1 MIYVCITTHNDAQ
14 TVGVLL
20 WKIRKVFAE
29 FPREYHI
36 LVADD
41 ASTDGTGETLD
52 TYQQALPM
60 SLTRWPTRRGRAAS
74 LEALFRDALERS
86 DRPRR
91 DGVATLPPDF
101 SFSPEVVLDLIKRF
115 ESGAD
120 VVIGES
126 DLAGESLGMRLVHRW
141 APRLLRPGI
150 ALPGLRDP
158 LSGVTLIRLV
168 TLKNVLAD
176 RPRALLETD
185 GPAAHAELVARAATK
200 ARQIAAVPV
209 GRHVNGLRSRPT
221 DAPFGTAVALFRAG
235 RHLRIPAPSVP
246 IQRPGIA

>member
-1 MIYVCITTHNDAQ
+1 MIYVCIATHNDAQ

-41 ASTDGTGETLD
+41 GSTDGTGETLE

-60 SLTRWPTRRGRAAS
+60 TLTRWPAPRGRAAS
-74 LEALFRDALERS
+74 LEALCRDALNRS

-91 DGVATLPPDF
+91 DGIATLPADF
-101 SFSPEVVLDLIKRF
+101 SFSPDVVLELLKRF

-150 ALPGLRDP
+150 RLPGLRDP
-158 LSGVTLIRLV
+158 LSGVALIRLV

-176 RPRALLETD
+176 RPDGLLETD
-185 GPAAHAELVARAATK
+185 GAAAQAELVARAATK

-209 GRHVNGLRSRPT
+209 GRLVNGLRAHTT
-221 DAPFGTAVALFRAG
+221 DAPLGTAIALFRAG

-246 IQRPGIA
+246 IQYSGPP

>member
-1 MIYVCITTHNDAQ
+1 VIYVCIATHNDAP

-20 WKIRKVFAE
+20 WKLRKVFAE

-41 ASTDGTGETLD
+41 GSTDGTGDTLEM
-52 TYQQALPM
+52 YQQALPM
-60 SLTRWPTRRGRAAS
+60 TLLRSPTPRGRAAC
-74 LEALFRDALERS
+74 LESLFRDALDRS

-91 DGVATLPPDF
+91 DGVATLPADF
-101 SFSPEVVLDLIKRF
+101 SYSPVVVLDLIKRF

-150 ALPGLRDP
+150 QLPGLRDP
-158 LSGVTLIRLV
+158 LSGVALIRLV

-176 RPRALLETD
+176 RHGGLLETD
-185 GPAAHAELVARAATK
+185 GVSTHAELVARAATQ

-209 GRHVNGLRSRPT
+209 GRHVNGLRSRST
-221 DAPFGTAVALFRAG
+221 DAPLGTALALFRAG
-235 RHLRIPAPSVP
+235 RRLEIPAPSVP
-246 IQRPGIA
+246 IQRPGSP

>member
-1 MIYVCITTHNDAQ
+1 MIYVCIATHNDAQ

-41 ASTDGTGETLD
+41 GSTDGTGETLD

-60 SLTRWPTRRGRAAS
+60 TLTRWPTPRGRAAS

-91 DGVATLPPDF
+91 DGIATLPADF

-126 DLAGESLGMRLVHRW
+126 DLAGVSLGMRLVHRW
-141 APRLLRPGI
+141 APQLLRPGI
-150 ALPGLRDP
+150 ELPGLRDP

-176 RPRALLETD
+176 RQRGLFETD
-185 GPAAHAELVARAATK
+185 GPPARAELVARAATR

-209 GRHVNGLRSRPT
+209 ERHVNGLRT
-221 DAPFGTAVALFRAG
+221 QVADAPLSTALALLRAG
-235 RHLRIPAPSVP
+235 RRLRIPAPSVP
-246 IQRPGIA
+246 IQRSGTP